1 MIRSAPVISSSS
13 TARFACSISSQPRDI
28 VYSFSCQANNVGW
41 NGTSTNSGKGNYG
54 SCCNEM
60 DIWEANS
67 VSAAYTPHPC
77 SGAAGATQCTGAEC
91 GATSTEGR
99 YGGFC
104 DPDGCDFNS
113 YRQGDTTFYG
123 KGLKVDTSKPFTI
136 VTQFITADGTDS
148 GTLSEIK
155 RFYVQ
160 NGVVIPN
167 SSNKVS
173 GIDAVN
179 SITEKYC
186 AQQKTAFGDTNEFD
200 AQGGLKTI
208 GSGFNTGTVLVLS
221 VWDDYDVSMLWL
233 DSTYPT
239 TSSPT
244 APGVAR
250 GTCATTSGKPAD
262 VESSAANA
270 SVTYSNIKFGPIGS
284 TFSSGGTTSG
294 SASGTTTK
302 TTSTTS
308 TKTTTSSASGATQT
322 KYGQW

>member
-1 MIRSAPVISSSS
+1 M
-13 TARFACSISSQPRDI
+13 TQL
-28 VYSFSCQANNVGW
+28 Q
-41 NGTSTNSGKGNYG
+41 
-54 SCCNEM
+54 
-60 DIWEANS
+60 
-67 VSAAYTPHPC
+67 VSAAVTPHPC
-77 SGAAGATQCTGAEC
+77 AGAAGQTECTGAEC

-123 KGLKVDTSKPFTI
+123 KGLTVDTSKPFTL
-136 VTQFITADGTDS
+136 VTQFITADGTDT

-167 SSNKVS
+167 SSSKVS
-173 GIDAVN
+173 GIDTVN
-179 SITEKYC
+179 SITENYC

-221 VWDDYDVSMLWL
+221 IWDDYDAQMLWL
-233 DSTYPT
+233 DSDYPIT
-239 TSSPT
+239 ADPT
-244 APGVAR
+244 KPGVAR
-250 GTCATTSGKPAD
+250 GTCATTSGKPSD
-262 VESSAANA
+262 VESSAASA

-284 TFSSGGTTSG
+284 TFSSTGSTSTAGT
-294 SASGTTTK
+294 GTTTTK
-302 TTSTTS
+302 STS
-308 TKTTTSSASGATQT
+308 TTTSSSSSATQT
-322 KYGQW
+322 KYGQWLVSRLPRPSGRIISHHYSVHSGGTGYTGPTTCASGTT